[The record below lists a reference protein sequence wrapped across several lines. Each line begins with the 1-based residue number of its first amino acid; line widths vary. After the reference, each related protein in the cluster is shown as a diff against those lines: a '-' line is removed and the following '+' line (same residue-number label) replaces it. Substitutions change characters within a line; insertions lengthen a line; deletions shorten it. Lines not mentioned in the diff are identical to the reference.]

1 MSYNLDSLF
10 RSFRCYETSQLYR
23 SRFSGSKTTILR
35 RGDLNLK
42 TLLRKK
48 PLTTEAPRQLN
59 RTLSAL
65 DLTFLGIG
73 AVIGTGIFV
82 LTGIVA
88 AKHAGPA
95 IMLSFLIAAFTC
107 ACVAFCY
114 AEFSSSIPISG
125 SVYTYAYMT
134 VGEIVAFIV
143 GWCLMLE
150 YLLAVAAVAVGWSGY
165 LQSLLLGFGIK
176 LPAIIASAPGIGK
189 GGLIDLPAVLIIF
202 FITLLLSRGIRE
214 SARIN
219 NIMVLIKLAVIIAFI
234 VAGAKYVKPENWTPF
249 LPFGYDGIIA
259 GAATV
264 FFAFLGFDAIA
275 TAAEETK
282 KPQRDLPIGIIG
294 SLLICTV
301 LYIIVSFVLTG
312 MVPYTQLDVSDPV
325 AYALRFVGE
334 DTVASLLAVG
344 AMTGMTTVILV
355 VMYGQVRVS
364 YAMSRDGLLPKALSR
379 VNEKFKIPLV
389 NTWIMGIGAA
399 ALAGLLDL
407 HILANLVSIGTLTAF
422 TFVCFAVLI
431 LRKTHPNLPRAFR
444 VPFVPILPI
453 IAICC
458 CLYLM
463 FNLSKETWIGFGIWL
478 TIGLCVYFF
487 YSKRNSHLIL
497 SKPNDEK
504 KEA

>member
-1 MSYNLDSLF
+1 MKS
-10 RSFRCYETSQLYR
+10 
-23 SRFSGSKTTILR
+23 
-35 RGDLNLK
+35 
-42 TLLRKK
+42 LLRKK
-48 PLTTEAPRQLN
+48 ALSTESPRQLD
-59 RTLSAL
+59 RTLTAL

-88 AKHAGPA
+88 AKHSGPG

-114 AEFSSSIPISG
+114 AEFASSIPVSG

-134 VGEIVAFIV
+134 VGEVVAFIV

-165 LQSLLLGFGIK
+165 LQSLLQGFNIH
-176 LPAIIASAPGIGK
+176 LPAIIASAPGTGK
-189 GGLIDLPAVLIIF
+189 GGLIDLPAVCI
-202 FITLLLSRGIRE
+202 LLLITGLLSFGIRE

-249 LPFGYDGIIA
+249 IPFGYDGIIT

-301 LYIIVSFVLTG
+301 LYMIVSFVLTG

-325 AYALRFVGE
+325 AFALHFVGE
-334 DTVASLLAVG
+334 DTIAGLLAVG
-344 AMTGMTTVILV
+344 AMTGMTTVLLV

-379 VNEKFKIPLV
+379 VNKKVKIPLL
-389 NTWIMGIGAA
+389 NTWITGVFAA
-399 ALAGLLDL
+399 LLAGLLDL
-407 HILANLVSIGTLTAF
+407 HLLANLVNIGTLTAF

-431 LRKTHPNLPRAFR
+431 LRKTHPDLKRGFRTPLVPALPVVA
-444 VPFVPILPI
+444 IL
-453 IAICC
+453 C

-463 FNLSKETWIGFGIWL
+463 TNLSKTTWISFSFWL
-478 TIGLCVYFF
+478 IVGLCVYFF
-487 YSKRNSHLIL
+487 YSRKHSHLANE
-497 SKPNDEK
+497 KTNDET

>member
-1 MSYNLDSLF
+1 MKS
-10 RSFRCYETSQLYR
+10 
-23 SRFSGSKTTILR
+23 
-35 RGDLNLK
+35 
-42 TLLRKK
+42 LLRKK
-48 PLTTEAPRQLN
+48 ALSTESPRQLD
-59 RTLSAL
+59 RTLTAL

-88 AKHAGPA
+88 AKHSGPG

-114 AEFSSSIPISG
+114 AEFASSIPVSG

-134 VGEIVAFIV
+134 VGEVVAFIV

-165 LQSLLLGFGIK
+165 LQSLLQGFNIH
-176 LPAIIASAPGIGK
+176 LPAIISSAPGTGK
-189 GGLIDLPAVLIIF
+189 GGLIDLPAVCI
-202 FITLLLSRGIRE
+202 LLLITGLLSFGIRE

-219 NIMVLIKLAVIIAFI
+219 NVMVLIKLAVIIAFI

-249 LPFGYDGIIA
+249 IPFGYDGIIT

-301 LYIIVSFVLTG
+301 LYMIVSFVLTG

-325 AYALRFVGE
+325 AFALHFVGE
-334 DTVASLLAVG
+334 DTIAGLLAVG
-344 AMTGMTTVILV
+344 AMTGMTTVLLV

-379 VNEKFKIPLV
+379 VNKKVKIPLL
-389 NTWIMGIGAA
+389 NTWITGVFAA
-399 ALAGLLDL
+399 LLAGLLDL
-407 HILANLVSIGTLTAF
+407 HLLANLVNIGTLTAF

-431 LRKTHPNLPRAFR
+431 LRKTHPDLKRGFRTPLVPVLPVVA
-444 VPFVPILPI
+444 IL
-453 IAICC
+453 C

-463 FNLSKETWIGFGIWL
+463 TNLSKTTWISFSFWL
-478 TIGLCVYFF
+478 IVGLCVYFF
-487 YSKRNSHLIL
+487 YSRKHSHLATE
-497 SKPNDEK
+497 KTNDEK